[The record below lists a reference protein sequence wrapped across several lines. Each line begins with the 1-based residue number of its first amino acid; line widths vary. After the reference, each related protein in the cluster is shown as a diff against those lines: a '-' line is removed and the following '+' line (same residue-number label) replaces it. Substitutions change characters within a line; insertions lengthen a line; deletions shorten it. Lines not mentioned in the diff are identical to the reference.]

1 MDYPEIDRYAS
12 LDSPIHRFDPR
23 AKIITFTLLLISF
36 VFVQKISVA
45 FLALLFSLI
54 LLLVSKL
61 PIRFILKRVQ
71 MVLIFVLPLLI
82 IMPLTV
88 RGTELFSVFGISAT
102 REGLWYASLIVI
114 RSMAAVIL
122 ILTMLGSMRFDTT
135 IKALY
140 TLKVP
145 KTLVQMLM
153 FTYRYI
159 FVIIDEFMSMWRAM
173 SAKGFNPRTN
183 MYGLSVMGNMVGML
197 IVKSYERGER
207 VYQAMISRGYTGNP
221 KTRTAFAMRRTDYV
235 LSTILVGFAILVHI
249 NTVMM

>member
-1 MDYPEIDRYAS
+1 MEYPEIDRYAS
-12 LDSPIHRFDPR
+12 LDSPVHRFDPR
-23 AKIITFTLLLISF
+23 TKIVTFTLLIFSF
-36 VFVQKISVA
+36 VFIQEITI
-45 FLALLFSLI
+45 ALFALFFSIL

-88 RGTELFSVFGISAT
+88 EGTELFSVFGISAT
-102 REGLWYASLIVI
+102 HEGLRYASLIVI

-145 KTLVQMLM
+145 SPLVQMLM

-159 FVIIDEFMSMWRAM
+159 FVIIDEFLSMWRAM

-183 MYGLSVMGNMVGML
+183 MYGLSIIGNMVGML

-235 LSTILVGFAILVHI
+235 LSAIFVGFAILVHI

>member
-12 LDSPIHRFDPR
+12 LDSPVHRFDPR
-23 AKIITFTLLLISF
+23 TKIATFTLLVFSF
-36 VFVQKISVA
+36 VFIQEITI
-45 FLALLFSLI
+45 ALFALFFSIL

-71 MVLIFVLPLLI
+71 VVLIFVLPLLI

-88 RGTELFSVFGISAT
+88 KGTELFSVFGISAT

-159 FVIIDEFMSMWRAM
+159 FVIIDEFLSMWQAM

-207 VYQAMISRGYTGNP
+207 VYQAMISRGYTGSP

-235 LSTILVGFAILVHI
+235 LSTIFVGVAILVHI